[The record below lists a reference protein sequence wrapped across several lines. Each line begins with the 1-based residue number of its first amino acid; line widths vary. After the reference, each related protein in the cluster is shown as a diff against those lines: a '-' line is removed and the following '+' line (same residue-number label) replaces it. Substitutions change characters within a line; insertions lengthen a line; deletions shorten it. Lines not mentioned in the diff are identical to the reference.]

1 MKLERLKVK
10 NSQISKV
17 IRGVMKSEKELFDSE
32 ICENDRLYAA
42 VFLLEELHELN
53 YATIILEDKNE
64 IISELLDVMSILC
77 IFMSKN
83 GMKVLSDAISS
94 VITVDVDS
102 ESIIAYVPV
111 WHARLV
117 DRGYSPMNLHELI
130 EAIKPIFPIV
140 PE

>member
-10 NSQISKV
+10 NSQISKM
-17 IRGVMKSEKELFDSE
+17 IRGVMRSETELFDLD

-53 YATIILEDKNE
+53 YAINILEDKNE

-102 ESIIAYVPV
+102 KSIIAFVPI

-117 DRGYSPMNLHELI
+117 DRGYSPMNLQELI